1 MLPVAI
7 DLGITVT
14 GAPVDRVIRLRSEAF
29 GDTVEVKSDGT
40 GAESLTGWGRYVA
53 AVARL
58 LDDRGR
64 PPVGFEGT
72 ITSTV
77 PVGAGLSSSAALDV
91 SVALALC
98 RAAGFVVPPL
108 ELARLARRAEELAV
122 GVPCGLMDPAASLL
136 SQAGHALLLDCGSET
151 YRTVPLP
158 EQLSI
163 VVLDSSVRHA
173 LEHSGYAVRRAQ
185 LTRAIEALDGREP
198 TRLSPTQATALA
210 SAGGADE
217 VSVRRL
223 RHVVSEND
231 RVRACV
237 AALEDKDGPDLDRLG
252 ELFWA
257 GHESLRDDFEVS
269 TSELDLLVELAYAER
284 ATAARMTG
292 GGFGGSVVALVERSR
307 AATFAESLA
316 ATYSARTGRD
326 GRGFVCHAVDGAS
339 ARSADR

>member
-1 MLPVAI
+1 M
-7 DLGITVT
+7 
-14 GAPVDRVIRLRSEAF
+14 IRLRSDAF
-29 GDTVEVKSDGT
+29 RDAVEMKPDGT
-40 GAESLTGWGRYVA
+40 GAESLSGWGRYIA

-64 PPVGFEGT
+64 HPVGFDGK

-98 RAAGFVVPPL
+98 RAAGFAVPPL

-136 SQAGHALLLDCGSET
+136 GQAGHALLLDCGSET
-151 YRTVPLP
+151 YRTVRLP
-158 EQLSI
+158 EELAI
-163 VVLDSSVRHA
+163 VVLDSGVRHA

-198 TRLSPTQATALA
+198 TRLTTSQATALA
-210 SAGGADE
+210 QAGGADE

-237 AALEDKDGPDLDRLG
+237 AALEDADGPDLDRLG

-269 TSELDLLVELAYAER
+269 TSELDLLVELAYAEG

-292 GGFGGSVVALVERSR
+292 GGFGGSVVALVESSR
-307 AATFAESLA
+307 AATFAESVA
-316 ATYSARTGRD
+316 ATYSARTDRD
-326 GRGFVCHAVDGAS
+326 GRGFVCHSVDGA
-339 ARSADR
+339 AR

>member
-1 MLPVAI
+1 LPVAI

-14 GAPVDRVIRLRSEAF
+14 GRPADGVIRLRSAAF
-29 GDTVEVKSDGT
+29 GDTVELKPDGT
-40 GAESLTGWGRYVA
+40 SAESLTGWGRYAA

-64 PPVGFEGT
+64 PPAGVDGE

-91 SVALALC
+91 SIALALC
-98 RAAGFVVPPL
+98 RVAGFAVEPL

-136 SQAGHALLLDCGSET
+136 AQAGHALLLDCGSET
-151 YRTVPLP
+151 FRSVRLP
-158 EQLSI
+158 DELAI
-163 VVLDSSVRHA
+163 VVLDSGVRHA

-185 LTRAIEALDGREP
+185 LTRAIDALDGRAP
-198 TRLSPTQATALA
+198 ARLTPTQAAA
-210 SAGGADE
+210 FAAAGGADD

-231 RVRACV
+231 RVRVCV
-237 AALEDKDGPDLDRLG
+237 ATLEDADGPDLDRLG
-252 ELFWA
+252 ELFRA

-269 TSELDLLVELAYAER
+269 TSELDLLVELAYAEG
-284 ATAARMTG
+284 AAAARMTG
-292 GGFGGSVVALVERSR
+292 GGFGGSVVALVERGR
-307 AATFAESLA
+307 AATFAESVA
-316 ATYSARTGRD
+316 GTYSARTGRD
-326 GRGFVCHAVDGAS
+326 GRGVVCRSVDGAGG
-339 ARSADR
+339 

>member
-1 MLPVAI
+1 VLPVAI

-14 GAPVDRVIRLRSEAF
+14 GRPADGVIKLRSAAF
-29 GDTVEVKSDGT
+29 RDTVELKPDGT
-40 GAESLTGWGRYVA
+40 SAESLKGWGRYAA

-64 PPVGFEGT
+64 PPVGFDGEV
-72 ITSTV
+72 TSTV

-91 SVALALC
+91 SIALALC
-98 RAAGFVVPPL
+98 RAAGFTVEPL

-136 SQAGHALLLDCGSET
+136 AQAGHALLLDCGSET
-151 YRTVPLP
+151 FRAVRLP
-158 EQLSI
+158 EELAI
-163 VVLDSSVRHA
+163 VVLDSAVRHA

-185 LTRAIEALDGREP
+185 VTRAMEALDGRAP
-198 TRLSPTQATALA
+198 ARLTPTQAVALA
-210 SAGGADE
+210 QAGGADE

-237 AALEDKDGPDLDRLG
+237 AALEDPDGPDLERLG

-269 TSELDLLVELAYAER
+269 TSELDLLVELAYADG

-292 GGFGGSVVALVERSR
+292 GGFGGSVVALVERGR
-307 AATFAESLA
+307 ANTFAESVA

-326 GRGFVCHAVDGAS
+326 GRGFVCHSVDGAS
-339 ARSADR
+339 ERSADR

>member
-1 MLPVAI
+1 
-7 DLGITVT
+7 
-14 GAPVDRVIRLRSEAF
+14 VIRLRSDAF
-29 GDTVEVKSDGT
+29 GDTVEVKPDGT

-64 PPVGFEGT
+64 QPVGFDGR

-98 RAAGFVVPPL
+98 RAAGFTVPPL
-108 ELARLARRAEELAV
+108 ELARLARRVEELAV
-122 GVPCGLMDPAASLL
+122 GVPCGLMDPAVSLL
-136 SQAGHALLLDCGSET
+136 GQAGHALLLDCGSET
-151 YRTVPLP
+151 YRVVRLP
-158 EQLSI
+158 EELSI
-163 VVLDSSVRHA
+163 VVVDSGVRHA

-198 TRLSPTQATALA
+198 ARLTATQATALA
-210 SAGGADE
+210 QAGGADD

-237 AALEDKDGPDLDRLG
+237 AALEDPEGPDLDRLG

-269 TSELDLLVELAYAER
+269 TSELDLLVELAYAEG
-284 ATAARMTG
+284 AAAARMTG
-292 GGFGGSVVALVERSR
+292 GGFGGCVVALVDRSR
-307 AATFAESLA
+307 AATFAESVA

-326 GRGFVCHAVDGAS
+326 GRGFVCRSADGAS
-339 ARSADR
+339 ARSEGR